1 VVAEKIDPEKKI
13 AEFVQRIR
21 SEGQNNLQ
29 SVILYGSAA
38 SGEFHQE
45 FSDINILCVL
55 RDTSFVALTALAPT
69 VEWWRKQK
77 NPPPLVMTQSELQ
90 RSTDVFI
97 IELLDMQRHHRVLY
111 GDDVLSG
118 LQVSTAQHRLQVEY
132 ELREKLII
140 FRQNLLYVNGDKQ
153 QLWELMLNSLP
164 SFTTLFR
171 HALMVLTGN
180 DAPSKRAA
188 IESLAQRIQF
198 ETSGF
203 LQILDVREHK
213 LDRKQLDPKD
223 LCPRYLKAVQQ
234 VTDAVD
240 TMFENRT

>member
-1 VVAEKIDPEKKI
+1 MVAENMDPEKKI

-21 SEGQNNLQ
+21 SAGQHNLQ

-38 SGEFHQE
+38 SGEFHQK
-45 FSDINILCVL
+45 FSDINVLCVL
-55 RDTSFVALTALAPT
+55 RDTSFAALTSLAPT
-69 VEWWRKQK
+69 VEWWRKLK

-90 RSTDVFI
+90 RSTDVFV
-97 IELLDMQRHHRVLY
+97 IEFLDMQRHHRVLH

-118 LQVSTAQHRLQVEY
+118 LQVSTAQHRVQVEY

-140 FRQNLLYVNGDKQ
+140 LRQNLLSVNGDKQ
-153 QLWELMLNSLP
+153 QLWGLMLNSLP

-171 HALMVLTGN
+171 HALMVLSGI

-198 ETSGF
+198 DASGF
-203 LQILDVREHK
+203 LQVLNVREHK

-223 LCPRYLKAVQQ
+223 VCARYLSAVQQ
-234 VTDAVD
+234 VTEAVD
-240 TMFENRT
+240 TMLDNRT